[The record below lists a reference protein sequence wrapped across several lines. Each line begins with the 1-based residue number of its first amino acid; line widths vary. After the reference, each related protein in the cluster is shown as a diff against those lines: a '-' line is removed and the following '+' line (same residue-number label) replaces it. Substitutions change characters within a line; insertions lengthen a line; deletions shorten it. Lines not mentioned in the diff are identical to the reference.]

1 MKEELVEKITNEYE
15 QSYKMWTENQDWML
29 TPDWFYQFLEMEE
42 EEYKQILEA
51 YKEIGA
57 IPPTVFK
64 NHLCKQLN
72 TPTTEFIKNG
82 TYAFVDEDTG
92 EYVNSSYTEDGRY
105 RFYLRFIKKDWIPC
119 EKCQSELHKL
129 ITESQTLILG
139 NKDYDPPIELS
150 RAWDIDDKSW
160 KELERRTP
168 TLDEFKSIYGK
179 NWEEDY
185 GTYREKFGELK

>member
-1 MKEELVEKITNEYE
+1 MKEELVETITNEYE

-92 EYVNSSYTEDGRY
+92 EYVNSS
-105 RFYLRFIKKDWIPC
+105 
-119 EKCQSELHKL
+119 
-129 ITESQTLILG
+129 
-139 NKDYDPPIELS
+139 
-150 RAWDIDDKSW
+150 
-160 KELERRTP
+160 
-168 TLDEFKSIYGK
+168 
-179 NWEEDY
+179 
-185 GTYREKFGELK
+185 